1 MKSNQI
7 KILDEIFQKWVLF
20 IVSAGEVTFIFDS
33 IKKKKKK
40 GKKKK
45 NEKDWHNFN
54 NNIKK
59 SKSSN
64 S

>member
-45 NEKDWHNFN
+45 M
-54 NNIKK
+54 KK
-59 SKSSN
+59 IDTTLITI
-64 S
+64 